1 MLDFIIVTFL
11 VTMIVAIGFRIFNE
25 IEARRAIRRFEKEAY
40 KTLEDI
46 KKDVKKAYGLN
57 D

>member
-11 VTMIVAIGFRIFNE
+11 VTMIVAVGFRIFNE
-25 IEARRAIRRFEKEAY
+25 IEARRAMRRIEKEAY
-40 KTLEDI
+40 KTLED
-46 KKDVKKAYGLN
+46 VKKAYGLN